1 MPALECS
8 LGADCT
14 KGPDGGVWKTQDL
27 PFDQARELVAD
38 HVKFAH
44 NPDGASGAPAQQR
57 SVMISSGDHVNVND
71 GVMGGNFDNCDLHH
85 PIFYVQSPSG
95 TFRQQS
101 AYPPFILISSS
112 GSAADYHASMLG
124 LYSKTEEMFG
134 NCSVYTQEHDN
145 TKYGGLPCKLFRDR
159 GIWNIIEDGVPD
171 ACLMAAEP
179 SESPTS
185 SVMWQYLTEAGICLD
200 DPALRVTGLSEKPR
214 SCEITISLREDIA
227 KNIMEPGADG
237 VYREDGSGSYCWG
250 RPVLQHSGGHFK
262 LIVGGEYWRV
272 YSRAGGVEHLLSRS
286 APSMCPADP
295 RAARNE
301 RHRKTLWEYTSKK
314 TGWTES
320 SGISHKCKTKTHMY

>member
-14 KGPDGGVWKTQDL
+14 KGPNGGVWKTQDL
-27 PFDQARELVAD
+27 PFDQARQLVAD

-44 NPDGASGAPAQQR
+44 YPDGTFGAPTR
-57 SVMISSGDHVNVND
+57 VFINNSKDFSSCDHLNVNE

-101 AYPPFILISSS
+101 ASYPPFILISSS

-171 ACLMAAEP
+171 CLM
-179 SESPTS
+179 
-185 SVMWQYLTEAGICLD
+185 
-200 DPALRVTGLSEKPR
+200 
-214 SCEITISLREDIA
+214 
-227 KNIMEPGADG
+227 
-237 VYREDGSGSYCWG
+237 
-250 RPVLQHSGGHFK
+250 
-262 LIVGGEYWRV
+262 
-272 YSRAGGVEHLLSRS
+272 RA
-286 APSMCPADP
+286 
-295 RAARNE
+295 
-301 RHRKTLWEYTSKK
+301 
-314 TGWTES
+314 
-320 SGISHKCKTKTHMY
+320 